1 MEAFEQSAGRI
12 AQAMGAAARSVAPS
26 APIMLGQIIQ
36 AEPLRLQANGL
47 TIEQDSI
54 LVNEGMKKGYS
65 PKLIAPDPLPGTCP
79 DGATST
85 PVTEDQLVRGTFALE
100 KGDQVVVMSPDGQT
114 YYILCKVVGL

>member
-12 AQAMGAAARSVAPS
+12 AQAMGAAARSVASS
-26 APIMLGQIIQ
+26 APIMLGEILQ
-36 AEPLRLQANGL
+36 AEPLRLQTNGL

-54 LVNEGMKKGYS
+54 RINETMKKGYI
-65 PKLIAPDPLPGTCP
+65 PKLIAPVPLPGTCP

-85 PVTEDQLVRGTFALE
+85 PVTEDQLERGAFALK

-114 YYILCKVVGL
+114 YYILCKVVSL

>member
-1 MEAFEQSAGRI
+1 MPRLWGRPP
-12 AQAMGAAARSVAPS
+12 GVWRPAPPS
-26 APIMLGQIIQ
+26 CWGKSYRPSRCGS
-36 AEPLRLQANGL
+36 NGL

-54 LVNEGMKKGYS
+54 LVNESMKKGYS
-65 PKLIAPDPLPGTCP
+65 PKLIAQDPLPGTCP